1 MILLIEK
8 SHFGAVLVYLEAG
21 CVEFKEQHVI
31 FFFLSDDFTILRHGF
46 ILF

>member
-21 CVEFKEQHVI
+21 CVEFKEQHNVI
-31 FFFLSDDFTILRHGF
+31 YFFLMMIS
-46 ILF
+46 LF